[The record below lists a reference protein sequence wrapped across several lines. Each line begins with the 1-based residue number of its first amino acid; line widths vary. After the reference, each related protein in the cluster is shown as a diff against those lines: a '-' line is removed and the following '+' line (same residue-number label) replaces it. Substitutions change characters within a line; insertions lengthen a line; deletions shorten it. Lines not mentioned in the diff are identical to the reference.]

1 MEKEIKILNTKK
13 TVDCPEL
20 INCIINYMEIINGMA
35 TVSHICHLFNITPR
49 TLERHFRITI
59 GISPKALLHIFRI
72 THAVRLLTENHD
84 CDLTGISYES
94 GYYDQ
99 SHFIRDIKEITGIT
113 PGQMQNLSAS
123 GLMSQKYNFKI

>member
-49 TLERHFRITI
+49 TLERHFRYSI
-59 GISPKALLHIFRI
+59 GISPKAMLHLFRI
-72 THAVRLLTENHD
+72 SHAISLLREKQD
-84 CDLTGISYES
+84 SDLTGISYQS

-99 SHFIRDIKEITGIT
+99 SHFIRDIKEFTGIT
-113 PGQMQNLSAS
+113 PRQMQHLTSS